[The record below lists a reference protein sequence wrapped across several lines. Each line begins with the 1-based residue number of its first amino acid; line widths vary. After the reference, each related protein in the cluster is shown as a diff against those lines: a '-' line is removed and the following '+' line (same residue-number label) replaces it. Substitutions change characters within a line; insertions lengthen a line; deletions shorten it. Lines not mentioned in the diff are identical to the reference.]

1 VTIDWWGEL
10 GAHCC
15 RAVGRLSVRHRKCEL
30 VDEGLFRRQASSPQ
44 ASVSSP
50 SRVAQ
55 SGGLFQLRRSLNRFR
70 LIRCEPGS
78 RCYDVTC
85 SAAGQ
90 HRTLVQL
97 LCLSLCLS
105 VSVSVSVSLSL
116 SLSVYSMRCIVDA
129 SCSASTLPSSFTSW
143 TQYYNNTT
151 IACLLIMLYRT
162 SRLWSSSDIG
172 HSRSVNTSWSILS
185 KNLTTKDMYVNS
197 SRHVSPEIWRT
208 AVELKSMCIHSDRD
222 IWNLNTIIE
231 IRREKN
237 TVLVSLSNKWRRL
250 VDCAVSS
257 QQKHHIARNDL
268 RCVCLVSRTNAQ
280 NENTYIKT
288 KQVTNCVYDLSG
300 H

>member
-1 VTIDWWGEL
+1 MRT
-10 GAHCC
+10 
-15 RAVGRLSVRHRKCEL
+15 
-30 VDEGLFRRQASSPQ
+30 RRRGFI
-44 ASVSSP
+44 SP
-50 SRVAQ
+50 SSIESTGVGLVTE
-55 SGGLFQLRRSLNRFR
+55 SGSTERRLVSTTSLAESIPAYSLWTGKSMLWRHVLRSW
-70 LIRCEPGS
+70 PTPYAS
-78 RCYDVTC
+78 PAT
-85 SAAGQ
+85 
-90 HRTLVQL
+90 
-97 LCLSLCLS
+97 LS
-105 VSVSVSVSLSL
+105 VSLSVCLSFCFCFSL